1 MTVAATTRAG
11 NPDARWRSISLVG
24 RDRAA
29 VAFAG
34 LVVLTVAPVVAAA
47 VSLVG
52 QHWHPASDLAIQL
65 LQIDDVGSRHTPLT
79 GVHSRYGWD
88 HPGPLLLWLLAPF
101 DRLFGP
107 TGVLV
112 GVAVLN
118 IAALVGALVIA
129 RRRGG
134 VTLTAVVA
142 TMLLLLTLANDTD
155 LFVNPW
161 NPWVA
166 VLPFFTY
173 VLLAWSVAD
182 GDVGTLPWLVGVGT
196 FVVQAHVG
204 YAPLVLGAGVFAGAM
219 ARRAGRDHGARRA
232 LVGAAIVAVALWLP
246 PIVQQLR
253 SADGN
258 LAAIVEFFRHP
269 PEARA
274 GWRTAWGVMGTEL
287 GPPGAWLAGDERGVF
302 GVAPS
307 AALPAVALVVLT
319 AALGVL
325 AARRGAP
332 SPARLALLIVALCGL
347 GVVATSRIT
356 GVIGT
361 YIVRWWWVLAAVV
374 WLSIVWSVMCL
385 LAPPARRAARDRRRR
400 DDRARGDRDGS
411 RRARRAARPRRVG
424 SGRRVGGRSRTGAQ
438 PREVLCR
445 RLDRGRALRRGGDGR
460 LRRAGP
466 ARLRRRRAPGA
477 GAGVRL
483 VACGARRGRRR
494 PGARHRQHRHGGRR
508 RAPAGWVE
516 AARFDAADGEDYA
529 VYVDRS

>member
-1 MTVAATTRAG
+1 MTVAATTWAG

-52 QHWHPASDLAIQL
+52 RHWHPASDLAIQL

-118 IAALVGALVIA
+118 IAALLGALVIA

-142 TMLLLLTLANDTD
+142 AMLLVLTLANDTD

-219 ARRAGRDHGARRA
+219 ARRAGRDHGA
-232 LVGAAIVAVALWLP
+232 
-246 PIVQQLR
+246 
-253 SADGN
+253 
-258 LAAIVEFFRHP
+258 
-269 PEARA
+269 
-274 GWRTAWGVMGTEL
+274 
-287 GPPGAWLAGDERGVF
+287 LAG
-302 GVAPS
+302 P
-307 AALPAVALVVLT
+307 
-319 AALGVL
+319 
-325 AARRGAP
+325 RRG
-332 SPARLALLIVALCGL
+332 G
-347 GVVATSRIT
+347 
-356 GVIGT
+356 
-361 YIVRWWWVLAAVV
+361 
-374 WLSIVWSVMCL
+374 
-385 LAPPARRAARDRRRR
+385 DRRRR
-400 DDRARGDRDGS
+400 AVAAADRPTA
-411 RRARRAARPRRVG
+411 
-424 SGRRVGGRSRTGAQ
+424 
-438 PREVLCR
+438 
-445 RLDRGRALRRGGDGR
+445 ALRRREPGSD
-460 LRRAGP
+460 RRVLPPP
-466 ARLRRRRAPGA
+466 ARGA
-477 GAGVRL
+477 GR
-483 VACGARRGRRR
+483 VAHRRG
-494 PGARHRQHRHGGRR
+494 G
-508 RAPAGWVE
+508 
-516 AARFDAADGEDYA
+516 
-529 VYVDRS
+529 